1 MADSL
6 FSKEINMKD
15 HLVLE
20 VDSGEALLLAIISNK
35 EYICYA
41 INIKGNNYLMFIDD
55 TILGDLIFFNKSM
68 ITIVED
74 NEHKTIELFFRN
86 GEFLQKTMNNI
97 TVTLIKYSGSLNQK
111 NIIKYNE
118 YYFKN
123 LNNKYMLKDY
133 ERHLKALDNDIGMKS
148 EIKIYKAN
156 EVRHS
161 YSPDCQ
167 ISKDCLYCITVTICV
182 VILLILG
189 IIFPSF
195 GEFLGNLSNN
205 FNSFG

>member
-133 ERHLKALDNDIGMKS
+133 ERHLKALDKDIGIKS

-161 YSPDCQ
+161 YSTGCKT
-167 ISKDCLYCITVTICV
+167 SKDCLYCITVTICV
-182 VILLILG
+182 AILLILG

>member
-15 HLVLE
+15 NLVLE

-74 NEHKTIELFFRN
+74 NKHKTIELFFRN

-97 TVTLIKYSGSLNQK
+97 TVTLIKYSGYLKPK

-118 YYFKN
+118 YYFTN

-148 EIKIYKAN
+148 EVKIYKAN

-167 ISKDCLYCITVTICV
+167 ISNDCLYCIIITICT
-182 VILLILG
+182 VIFVIISIISPEFGELLLALAQ
-189 IIFPSF
+189 IFSSF
-195 GEFLGNLSNN
+195 G
-205 FNSFG
+205 